1 MNYSVLY
8 ANSLTKAYIY
18 LCFAFFKSCRAYTA
32 FFTLLFHRLTGLRYI
47 HALECHEPCKYWP
60 VGYWFKNWQQ
70 YCFWMNLAAKFT
82 TIWIKIASTPPL
94 NWIFFCR
101 VVLHKEYFLHHFKFV
116 VSLNVSRST
125 LMQIALLTIIRKL
138 VNALTIV

>member
-70 YCFWMNLAAKFT
+70 CRFWINLAANFT
-82 TIWIKIASTPPL
+82 AISTKITATPPL
-94 NWIFFCR
+94 YWIFCCL
-101 VVLHKEYFLHHFKFV
+101 VVLHKEYFLHYFKFV

-125 LMQIALLTIIRKL
+125 LMQIMLLTIISKL
-138 VNALTIV
+138 VHVLTTV